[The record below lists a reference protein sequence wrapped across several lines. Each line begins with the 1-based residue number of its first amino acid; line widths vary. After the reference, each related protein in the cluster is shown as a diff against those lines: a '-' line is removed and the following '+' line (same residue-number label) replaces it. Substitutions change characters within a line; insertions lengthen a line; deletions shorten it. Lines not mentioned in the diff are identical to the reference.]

1 MLYIPIEHYLAHFT
15 SAFEL
20 NEEDELGLGYTLNE
34 DAEHLFDIDHNKS
47 ADIFLCLCAEDRQLV
62 DKLLV
67 MFKMLKIANS
77 FDEYQYLASR
87 TAKEGIKLSTLGLG
101 VAGESGEIADY
112 IKKIDDQGHELDKE
126 VMAKEIGDVLWYLAA
141 LCDYIGISFDEVAAM
156 NIDKLKKRYP
166 DGFSSERSINREEE
180 KPSRNLKL

>member
-15 SAFEL
+15 SAFDL
-20 NEEDELGLGYTLNE
+20 NEEDELGYTLKE
-34 DAEHLFDIDHNKS
+34 GFKHFLDFDQEKI
-47 ADIFLCLCAEDRQLV
+47 ADLFLCLCAEDRQLV

-67 MFKMLKIANS
+67 VFKSLKRANS
-77 FDEYQYLASR
+77 FNEYQYLASR
-87 TAKEGIKLSTLGLG
+87 TAKKGIKLSTLGLG

-112 IKKIDDQGHELDKE
+112 IKKVDDQGHELDKD

-141 LCDYIGISFDEVAAM
+141 LCDYIGISFNEVAAM

-166 DGFSSERSINREEE
+166 EGFSSERSINREDE
-180 KPSRNLKL
+180 